1 MDTNVSAGNTYYYRV
16 IAVNSAGQGVMSSE
30 SSVSL
35 YVPPLDI
42 WEIVG
47 IATWIAVAVG
57 VVAVLLISTLRK
69 DRSVSKKDTL
79 RSKKTYSDEKP
90 ETKSKPSDQTKKI
103 EEISKIPPP
112 KSNPLDSPFKK
123 SANKPDGWE

>member
-57 VVAVLLISTLRK
+57 VVAVLLISTASK
-69 DRSVSKKDTL
+69 RSFCFEKRYSAFKKDIF
-79 RSKKTYSDEKP
+79 R
-90 ETKSKPSDQTKKI
+90 
-103 EEISKIPPP
+103 
-112 KSNPLDSPFKK
+112 
-123 SANKPDGWE
+123 